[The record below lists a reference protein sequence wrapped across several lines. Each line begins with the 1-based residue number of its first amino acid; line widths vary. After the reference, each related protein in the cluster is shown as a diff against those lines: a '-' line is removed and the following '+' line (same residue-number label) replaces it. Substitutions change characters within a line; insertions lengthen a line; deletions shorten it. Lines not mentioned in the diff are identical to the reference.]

1 MKGNLFLGTGRGK
14 IGDIVMYRMNGRQM
28 ARPRIREVANPR
40 SEAQNLQRMVLA
52 TVTGNASYLRALI
65 SHSFEGVQAGV
76 KSYNYF
82 NKVNIPIVRNS
93 ALSDVATCF
102 RIKGAKTFVPTNG
115 MLLGSGSLGVYGTGL
130 AEGGASIG
138 TQLLIND
145 GPNDDGQ
152 LSATFSNSQ
161 EYYNYLSTVWG
172 CAPGDEVCLCFAVMG
187 SRVVAEFES
196 ARNKECRLI
205 VGRLVWAEWTD
216 ALVGVSV
223 MVGATEGGGLM
234 FNPAITQ
241 ALFNWSTGGD
251 GLPRTSRELV
261 EYGRFIADSDVTGLR
276 AWLSIATPGSSYL
289 MVGGAAFLS
298 RYDYARGQWLNSVST
313 FFSNEASAEAE
324 DVAPSY
330 GNASASARESDY
342 YLEQSESVAT
352 PDVPTLAYAT
362 GISTSYTGPFVV
374 QLENVPREQIF
385 TLFFKLSENLLSPE
399 RIGIAVLQYQTTGS
413 GTVVC
418 RQEGPAAFD
427 DVYPFQVSF
436 SDTPLA
442 GDFVEIAIIVNDIT
456 KTFSFE
462 F

>member
-1 MKGNLFLGTGRGK
+1 
-14 IGDIVMYRMNGRQM
+14 MNGRQM

-82 NKVNIPIVRNS
+82 NKVNIPLVRNS
-93 ALSDVATCF
+93 ALSDVETCF

-115 MLLGSGSLGVYGTGL
+115 MLLGSGSLGVYGTGIVV
-130 AEGGASIG
+130 GAPNIG
-138 TQLLIND
+138 LELLIND
-145 GPNDDGQ
+145 AVNNVSQ
-152 LSATFSNSQ
+152 LAPTFRSAQ
-161 EYYNYLSTVWG
+161 DYYDYLSNVWG
-172 CAPGDEVCLCFAVMG
+172 AAPGDEVCLCFAVMG

-205 VGRLVWAEWTD
+205 VGRMVFAEWTD
-216 ALVGVSV
+216 QLVGIPV
-223 MVGATEGGGLM
+223 MVEDSAYAFR

-241 ALFNWSTGGD
+241 YLFNWSQGGD
-251 GLPRTSRELV
+251 GQLRTSRELLEFV
-261 EYGRFIADSDVTGLR
+261 RFEADAEVTGLR
-276 AWLSIATPGSSYL
+276 AFLSIAVPGSAYE

-313 FFSNEASAEAE
+313 FYSNEASAEAM

-352 PDVPTLAYAT
+352 PDVPELAYAT
-362 GISTSYTGPFVV
+362 GISASEAGPFVV
-374 QLENVPREQIF
+374 QLTGLDDSIEH
-385 TLFFKLSENLLSPE
+385 TLYFKLSPGVMDSA
-399 RIGIAVLQYQTTGS
+399 RMGVAVLQYQTSATNTIDVSEVQQLS
-413 GTVVC
+413 GGVC
-418 RQEGPAAFD
+418 RFRVLFGTNPA
-427 DVYPFQVSF
+427 S
-436 SDTPLA
+436 
-442 GDFVEIAIIVNDIT
+442 GDFVEIGIVVNDIL

>member
-65 SHSFEGVQAGV
+65 SHSFEGVKAGV
-76 KSYNYF
+76 KSYNHF
-82 NKVNIPIVRNS
+82 NKVNIPLVRAS

-115 MLLGSGSLGVYGTGL
+115 MLLGSGSLGVYGTGIVV
-130 AEGGASIG
+130 GHPSIG
-138 TQLLIND
+138 LELLIND
-145 GPNDDGQ
+145 SVNNVSQLGP
-152 LSATFSNSQ
+152 TFTNAQ
-161 EYYNYLSTVWG
+161 QYYDYLSNVWG
-172 CAPGDEVCLCFAVMG
+172 AAPGDEVCICFAVMG

-196 ARNKECRLI
+196 ARNKECRLV
-205 VGRLVWAEWTD
+205 VGRMVFAEWTD
-216 ALVGVSV
+216 QLVGIPV
-223 MVGATEGGGLM
+223 MVEASDYGFR

-241 ALFNWSTGGD
+241 YLFNWSTGGD
-251 GLPRTSRELV
+251 GLPRTSRELL
-261 EYGRFIADSDVTGLR
+261 EYARFEADSEVTGLR
-276 AWLSIATPGSSYL
+276 AYLSIATPGSAYE

-330 GNASASARESDY
+330 GNASASAKESDY

-352 PDVPTLAYAT
+352 PDVPTLAYAV
-362 GISTSYTGPFVV
+362 GISLNEAGPFVV
-374 QLENVPREQIF
+374 QLSNVDRRDNFSI
-385 TLFFKLSENLLSPE
+385 FFKLSDGELTSD
-399 RIGIAVLQYQTTGS
+399 RIGVAVLQYQSTGEITTNCTFLGQVDP
-413 GTVVC
+413 G
-418 RQEGPAAFD
+418 
-427 DVYPFQVSF
+427 VYEFNVDF
-436 SDTPLA
+436 STTPLA
-442 GDFVEIAIIVNDIT
+442 GDFVEYGVVVNDIL
-456 KTFSFE
+456 KTFSVE